1 MKLILT
7 DDGSHS
13 LYRDDLKEGYHSHHG
28 AVQESRHV
36 FIQHGLQAW
45 LAEHPDREPTILE
58 LGLGTGLNALLTWEA
73 ALPYG
78 KTIRYSGVEA
88 HPVPEEIWQQ
98 LNYPEF
104 ATALPQ
110 ADHALAEIHRTPW
123 DEGYFSLGPLFQLEK
138 RKGKIEEIGLTE
150 AFFDLIYFDAF
161 APNKQGE
168 LWEPAVLERMASVMR
183 TGGYL
188 TTYCAKGQFKRDL
201 KAAGFTVETLPGAP
215 GKAEMVRGV
224 RN

>member
-13 LYRDDLKEGYHSHHG
+13 LYREDLKEGYHSHHG

-36 FIQHGLQAW
+36 FIKHGFTAW
-45 LAEHPDREPTILE
+45 AENNPGREPAILE

-73 ALPYG
+73 ALAHG
-78 KTIRYSGVEA
+78 NRVRYSGVEA
-88 HPVPEEIWQQ
+88 HPVPEEIWSQ
-98 LNYPEF
+98 LNYPQF
-104 ATALPQ
+104 TTNLPE
-110 ADHALAEIHRTPW
+110 AAHALAEIHRTPW
-123 DEGYFSLGPLFQLEK
+123 DEGYFTLGSLFQLEK
-138 RKGKIEEIGLTE
+138 RKSKIEATTLTE
-150 AFFDLIYFDAF
+150 GFFDLVYFDAF

-168 LWEPAVLERMASVMR
+168 LWEPAVLEKMASLLR
-183 TGGYL
+183 TGGFL

-224 RN
+224 RQ